1 MNIII
6 GILAFLMNNN
16 YLLYILLIVYL
27 FFMIC
32 YSKKHVI
39 IIPKTKNFIILF
51 ITCLSYLFFSSI
63 VGTRNITVFIYPII
77 MYMIGTIYFSSH
89 SDEKSMKKIIE
100 CISIG
105 LFIHALLN
113 YLTNINASNRNIIDI
128 FTRMNFSATLQAT
141 FVIFILSTSFSNI
154 YFNKT
159 FKRIFYII
167 CLIISILFLLLIG
180 NRTGFLITIITFIFS
195 LFLVTFFSNKSSED
209 KKKKYKTLFL
219 IVIST
224 ISILYMYNSNFFNV
238 KNTIESSNLY
248 LRFNTGETEISDESR
263 ISHFNNGVSSLL
275 AHPLGTNGKLEGS
288 LYAHNMWL
296 DIGKDAGIISFFLLV
311 IYSIFSVKSLIILNR
326 LPNLTKEFKIYLNSL
341 YLGVNINFF
350 VEPILEALPF
360 YFSLFVFV
368 NAMVDMKARLLK
380 NEYNERIN
388 K

>member
-141 FVIFILSTSFSNI
+141 FVIF
-154 YFNKT
+154 
-159 FKRIFYII
+159 
-167 CLIISILFLLLIG
+167 
-180 NRTGFLITIITFIFS
+180 TIIH
-195 LFLVTFFSNKSSED
+195 LKYLSS
-209 KKKKYKTLFL
+209 
-219 IVIST
+219 S
-224 ISILYMYNSNFFNV
+224 
-238 KNTIESSNLY
+238 
-248 LRFNTGETEISDESR
+248 
-263 ISHFNNGVSSLL
+263 
-275 AHPLGTNGKLEGS
+275 
-288 LYAHNMWL
+288 
-296 DIGKDAGIISFFLLV
+296 
-311 IYSIFSVKSLIILNR
+311 
-326 LPNLTKEFKIYLNSL
+326 
-341 YLGVNINFF
+341 
-350 VEPILEALPF
+350 
-360 YFSLFVFV
+360 
-368 NAMVDMKARLLK
+368 
-380 NEYNERIN
+380 
-388 K
+388 